1 MMMRKSKLR
10 EWAETIVTSFALV
23 LILFTFA
30 MKPFK
35 IPSGSMEDTL
45 QVGDMLFVDRFL
57 YWIQEPKRGD
67 IIVFKA
73 PPENLKVDYIKR
85 VVAVE
90 GDTMELKDGKVYI
103 NGKQIVEPYIKYSNM
118 LFFEPRQYN
127 YGPITVPKGYVFVM
141 GDHRNNS
148 KDSRYWG
155 FLDKKFVKG
164 KAFLIYFPIPR
175 IKLIG

>member
-1 MMMRKSKLR
+1 MRKSKLR

-45 QVGDMLFVDRFL
+45 KVGDMLFVNRFL
-57 YWIQEPKRGD
+57 YWFQVPERGD

-73 PPENLKVDYIKR
+73 PSEDFKVDYIKR
-85 VVAVE
+85 IVAVE
-90 GDTMELKDGKVYI
+90 GDTLEMKDGRVYI
-103 NGKQIVEPYIKYSNM
+103 NGKLTVEPYIKYSNM
-118 LFFEPRQYN
+118 IYFEPRQYN
-127 YGPITVPKGYVFVM
+127 YGPITVPPGNLFVM
-141 GDHRNNS
+141 GDHRNN
-148 KDSRYWG
+148 
-155 FLDKKFVKG
+155 G

>member
-1 MMMRKSKLR
+1 MKKSKLR

-45 QVGDMLFVDRFL
+45 QVGDMLFVNRSL
-57 YWIQEPKRGD
+57 YWIQEPERGD

-73 PPENLKVDYIKR
+73 PPEDLKVDYIKR
-85 VVAVE
+85 VVAVA
-90 GDTMELKDGKVYI
+90 GDTLEMKDGKVYI
-103 NGKQIVEPYIKYSNM
+103 NGKQTVEPYIKYSNTF
-118 LFFEPRQYN
+118 FFEPRQYN
-127 YGPITVPKGYVFVM
+127 FGPVTVPQDTLFVM

-175 IKLIG
+175 IKLIR

>member
-1 MMMRKSKLR
+1 MKKSKLR
-10 EWAETIVTSFALV
+10 EWMETIVTSFALV

-45 QVGDMLFVDRFL
+45 KVGDMLFVSRFL
-57 YWIQEPKRGD
+57 YWFQEPARGD

-73 PPENLKVDYIKR
+73 PSDGLKVDYIKR

-90 GDTMELKDGKVYI
+90 GETLELKDGKLYI
-103 NGKQIVEPYIKYSNM
+103 NGNPIVEPYIKYSNT
-118 LFFEPRQYN
+118 FYYEPRQYN
-127 YGPITVPKGYVFVM
+127 FGPVTVPKGYLFVM

-164 KAFLIYFPIPR
+164 KAFLIYFPITR
-175 IKLIG
+175 IRLIS

>member
-1 MMMRKSKLR
+1 MKKSKIR

-35 IPSGSMEDTL
+35 IPSGSMEETL
-45 QVGDMLFVDRFL
+45 KVGDMLFVNRFL
-57 YWIQEPKRGD
+57 YWFQEPERGD

-73 PPENLKVDYIKR
+73 PPDGLKVDYIKR
-85 VVAVE
+85 VIAVA
-90 GDTMELKDGKVYI
+90 GDTMEMKDGKVYI
-103 NGKQIVEPYIKYSNM
+103 NSKLTVEPYIKYSPT
-118 LFFEPRQYN
+118 FYFDPRQYN
-127 YGPITVPKGYVFVM
+127 FGPVTVPRGYLFVM

-164 KAFLIYFPIPR
+164 KAFHIYFPLPR
-175 IKLIG
+175 IKHIG